1 MCQLV
6 LFVVPVLQ
14 RDENA
19 QVVRSCHNPHT
30 GASKLCAQLVI
41 SSCADASLRAVDVKG
56 GNGRMVGGLFGE
68 VRDCDSLAV
77 AGHAIGAAG
86 RSRGWCLHDG
96 MCVFNF
102 PVALEELACH
112 SEIGRLAYSEELAQ
126 N

>member
-1 MCQLV
+1 MLTSVEEAQDSIVLVCQRLV
-6 LFVVPVLQ
+6 
-14 RDENA
+14 E
-19 QVVRSCHNPHT
+19 
-30 GASKLCAQLVI
+30 
-41 SSCADASLRAVDVKG
+41 SLRVELRYDLLLCILV
-56 GNGRMVGGLFGE
+56 
-68 VRDCDSLAV
+68 DSLAV